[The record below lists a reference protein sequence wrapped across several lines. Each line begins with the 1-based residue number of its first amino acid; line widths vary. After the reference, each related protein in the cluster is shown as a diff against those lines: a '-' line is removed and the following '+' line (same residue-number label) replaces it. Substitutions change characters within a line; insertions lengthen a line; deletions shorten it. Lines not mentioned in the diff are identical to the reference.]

1 MIHVVFDARSVTD
14 HYPGIGRY
22 GSGLTQALAELHEV
36 RLTLLVDP
44 RAVSTFHS
52 LPDIERVPIACG
64 PTSLSQQWVIPGVL
78 RSLRADVYHSPY
90 YLMPYRTPCPT
101 VVTFYDL
108 IPLIVPE
115 AFSALFKLLYRVA
128 HHLAAAAADRII
140 AISRS
145 TAADLAR
152 IGLPERKI
160 SAIALGVGREFH
172 LRSEQEIEAVRQ
184 RYGLPERFALYVGTN
199 KPHKNLPRL
208 IEAWASVSRKMSES
222 DVLPWT
228 LVVAGREDPRFPRAA
243 NLASACGLTVTGSE
257 EASLRVRPYRD
268 ACGGENFP
276 PRRGDRG
283 RRPLSAIGAVPEADL
298 PVLYSAASLF
308 IFPSLYEGFG
318 LPVLE
323 AMACGTP
330 VICSNTSSL
339 PEIAGDAALMVDPI
353 NTEALAKTI
362 NLALSEDSL
371 REELKAKGLAQAAA
385 FSWEQTARK
394 TLEVY
399 RLEVNS

>member
-22 GSGLTQALAELHEV
+22 GSGLTQALAALDEV

-52 LPDIERVPIACG
+52 LPDIERVPITCR
-64 PTSLSQQWVIPGVL
+64 PTSLSQQWVIPNVL
-78 RSLRADVYHSPY
+78 RRLRADVYHSPY
-90 YLMPYRTPCPT
+90 YLMPYRTSRPT
-101 VVTFYDL
+101 VVTFYDI
-108 IPLIVPE
+108 IPLIVPGTY
-115 AFSALFKLLYRVA
+115 SALFRLVYRA
-128 HHLAAAAADRII
+128 THHLAAAAADRAI
-140 AISRS
+140 AISQS
-145 TAADLAR
+145 TAADLVR

-184 RYGLPERFALYVGTN
+184 RYGLLERFALYVGTN

-208 IEAWASVSRKMSES
+208 IEAWASASRKMSEP

-228 LVVAGREDPRFPRAA
+228 LVVAGREDPRYPRVIDLAAA
-243 NLASACGLTVTGSE
+243 NGVSAETGE
-257 EASLRVRPYRD
+257 D
-268 ACGGENFP
+268 IP

-283 RRPLSAIGAVPEADL
+283 RFPLSAIGAVPEADL
-298 PVLYSAASLF
+298 PALYSAASLF

-362 NLALSEDSL
+362 SLVLSEDSL

-399 RLEVNS
+399 RSEVNS